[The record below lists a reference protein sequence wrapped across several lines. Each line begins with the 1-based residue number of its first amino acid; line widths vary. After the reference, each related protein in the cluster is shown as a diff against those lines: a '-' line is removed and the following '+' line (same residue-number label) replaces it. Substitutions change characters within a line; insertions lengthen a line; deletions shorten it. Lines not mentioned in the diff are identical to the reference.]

1 LFGIGG
7 PELIVILIV
16 ALLLVGPDKLPQV
29 ARTVGT
35 GLRDLR
41 RAANMAQSE
50 LRETMEE
57 LTREVD
63 LEGKR
68 DLHPPVSQATIQK
81 TPHLAVTSPNMAPDS
96 AALVIARR
104 RLGPLDPGAPP
115 PEDGR
120 EDSAGPSVAAAPA
133 ESLPVADLGEPTAGD
148 EAARAAIQPPLPA
161 SVAATAFAPVDGAV
175 ARSAPPRRMTQSNEH
190 APQSPAV
197 EPAAD
202 GDAAPPAPDGPK
214 VA

>member
-68 DLHPPVSQATIQK
+68 DQHPPVSQATIQK
-81 TPHLAVTSPNMAPDS
+81 TPHMAMTSPNMAPDS

-115 PEDGR
+115 PEEGAEDG
-120 EDSAGPSVAAAPA
+120 ALPAIVAAPA
-133 ESLPVADLGEPTAGD
+133 QPVPLADQGEPTAGD
-148 EAARAAIQPPLPA
+148 DAASAATRPLPSA
-161 SVAATAFAPVDGAV
+161 AAATAFAPVEGAV
-175 ARSAPPRRMTQSNEH
+175 ARSAPPRRTALQPPEIAA
-190 APQSPAV
+190 APSAG

-202 GDAAPPAPDGPK
+202 GDTAPPASDGPTL
-214 VA
+214 A